1 MRNEKQ
7 RIGVVQMTRTNNP
20 VLDAETL
27 AEIRSREPL
36 SKRNRKNY
44 ESIERGEKD
53 GRTESNCEPEDWNNC
68 I

>member
-1 MRNEKQ
+1 
-7 RIGVVQMTRTNNP
+7 MTRTNNP

>member
-1 MRNEKQ
+1 M
-7 RIGVVQMTRTNNP
+7 IRTNNP

-36 SKRNRKNY
+36 NKRNRKNY

-53 GRTESNCEPEDWNNC
+53 GRTESNCEPAAWYNC